1 MWDVNS
7 LKKVDEFEKL
17 DYWTLVKIA
26 EMVNRVDEVEKEV
39 ERATEELREERDGYE
54 DELENAEDHIRDL
67 ESSVEKLSDLL
78 KECYETKHR
87 DVKSIIEHYDL
98 THPYHDFDWWWL
110 DKNK

>member
-7 LKKVDEFEKL
+7 LKKVDEFENL

-26 EMVNRVDEVEKEV
+26 EMVNSVNEVEKEV

-54 DELENAEDHIRDL
+54 EELDNAEYHIRDL
-67 ESSVEKLSDLL
+67 ESSLEKLSDLL
-78 KECYETKHR
+78 KECYETRHR
-87 DVKSIIEHYDL
+87 DVKSIIEHFDL
-98 THPYHDFDWWWL
+98 THPYQFDWRWL

>member
-7 LKKVDEFEKL
+7 LKKIDEFEKL

-39 ERATEELREERDGYE
+39 DRATEELREERDSYE
-54 DELENAEDHIRDL
+54 EELDNAEYTIRDL
-67 ESSVEKLSDLL
+67 ESSLEKLSDLL
-78 KECYETKHR
+78 KECYETRHR
-87 DVKSIIEHYDL
+87 DVKSIIEHFDL
-98 THPYHDFDWWWL
+98 THPYQFEWDWL